1 MPGSVLTEELVIS
14 HGGGSGGGAGDGRG
28 DDGSGRGGS
37 GPSERPLHI
46 YYTGVWLALAAIIMF
61 FMALVSALIV
71 RKGIGGDWRQIAL
84 PKVLWLNTLVLV
96 ASSLTLE
103 RARRAFAGDDAAQFR
118 LWWSATTALGLAFLA
133 GQYAA
138 WRQLAAAGVYVSTN
152 PSSSFFYL
160 LTAAHAAH
168 LLGGIT
174 ALLYVLV
181 RGWAHLRRRSGI
193 AAEVTGVYWH
203 FMDGLWIFLLLVLQ
217 MGR

>member
-1 MPGSVLTEELVIS
+1 MPGSVLTEELQIG
-14 HGGGSGGGAGDGRG
+14 HGGGSGGGKGDGRG
-28 DDGSGRGGS
+28 DDGSGPGGNAAP
-37 GPSERPLHI
+37 GVPLRA
-46 YYTGVWLALAAIIMF
+46 YYTAIWLALAAIIMF

-71 RKGIGGDWRQIAL
+71 RRGIGGDWRPIAL
-84 PKVLWLNTLVLV
+84 PRILWLNTLVLV
-96 ASSLTLE
+96 ASSFTLE
-103 RARRAFAGDDAAQFR
+103 RARRAYSRNEAGQFR

-138 WRQLAAAGVYVSTN
+138 WRQLAAAGVYVATN

-174 ALLYVLV
+174 ALLYVLL

-203 FMDGLWIFLLLVLQ
+203 FMDGLWVFLLLVLQ

>member
-1 MPGSVLTEELVIS
+1 MPGSALTEELVIS
-14 HGGGSGGGAGDGRG
+14 HGGGSGGGPAGRGG
-28 DDGSGRGGS
+28 DDGSGRGGAA
-37 GPSERPLHI
+37 PAVPLRA
-46 YYTGVWLALAAIIMF
+46 YYTAIWLALAAIIMF

-84 PKVLWLNTLVLV
+84 PRILWLNTLVLV
-96 ASSLTLE
+96 ASSFTLE
-103 RARRAFAGDDAAQFR
+103 RARRAFSRDDAAQFR

-138 WRQLAAAGVYVSTN
+138 WRQLAAAGVYVATN

-174 ALLYVLV
+174 ALLYVLI
-181 RGWAHLRRRSGI
+181 RGWEHLRRRSGI